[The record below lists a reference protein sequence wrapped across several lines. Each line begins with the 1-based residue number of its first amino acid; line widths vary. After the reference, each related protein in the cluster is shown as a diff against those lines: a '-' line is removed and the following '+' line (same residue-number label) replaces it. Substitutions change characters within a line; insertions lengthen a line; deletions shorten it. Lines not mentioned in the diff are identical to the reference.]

1 MSIGR
6 NQLSYLKNAGATENE
21 RNNET
26 RPTRIRQPKQQAQTA
41 SPNSKPVVANAAKRS
56 RPTPAA

>member
-26 RPTRIRQPKQQAQTA
+26 RPTRIRQPKQQAGRC
-41 SPNSKPVVANAAKRS
+41 KRGE
-56 RPTPAA
+56 TV